1 LWGSE
6 PRGLVG
12 HDETVPL
19 TLAELR
25 VGYAGVLGCTGG
37 LVTAMLDQHA
47 TAPAGPADQNT
58 TPACYRE
65 GRGN

>member
-1 LWGSE
+1 LWGIE

-25 VGYAGVLGCTGG
+25 VGYVGVLGRPGG
-37 LVTAMLDQHA
+37 MVIAMLDQLA
-47 TAPAGPADQNT
+47 NRASQP
-58 TPACYRE
+58 
-65 GRGN
+65 GRSEHRASLSPGGSWH